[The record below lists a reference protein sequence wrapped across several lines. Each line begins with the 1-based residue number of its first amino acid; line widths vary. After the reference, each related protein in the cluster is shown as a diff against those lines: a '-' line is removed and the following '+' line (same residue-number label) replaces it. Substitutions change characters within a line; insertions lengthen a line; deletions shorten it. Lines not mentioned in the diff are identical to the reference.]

1 MKTSELSLHKE
12 TIKKGSKSFS
22 LASFFFSTEERE
34 AAWKLY
40 SWCRY
45 CDDEIDEVPSLAEAR
60 IRLKHLVH
68 QTERLATCESFEHFQ
83 MQGMSEIVKKYEI
96 PMKYPLD
103 LLRGMEM
110 DVSSTRFQT
119 LEELEDYC
127 YCVAGTVGL
136 MMCHILGIRNDGA
149 LIHALAMGKAMQLTN
164 ICRDIEEDRARGR
177 LYLPLAWLKEK
188 GIFEEEL
195 FNFSHE
201 NSLLE
206 IQERLLKRADEL
218 YQEGYAGLKY
228 LSLRSSWAVLI
239 AAKIYSHIGFLI
251 RRDPSLSL
259 QKRIFVSKMRKVM
272 IILSTFKPFLSQLW
286 WSCIQGEEIKR
297 PTKVWSIGGVR

>member
-1 MKTSELSLHKE
+1 MNTELLLHKD
-12 TIKKGSKSFS
+12 TIQNGSKSFA
-22 LASFFFSTEERE
+22 LASFFFSTEEKE

-45 CDDEIDEVPSLAEAR
+45 CDDEIDEAPSLSEAR
-60 IRLKHLVH
+60 LRLKHLIH
-68 QTERLATCESFEHFQ
+68 QTERLAPCESFENFQ
-83 MQGMSEIVKKYEI
+83 MQGMSEIVKKYQM

-119 LEELEDYC
+119 LDELEDYC

-136 MMCHILGIRNDGA
+136 MMCHVLGIRNDGA
-149 LIHALAMGKAMQLTN
+149 LSHAVAMGKAMQLTN
-164 ICRDIEEDRARGR
+164 ICRDIEEDRVRGR
-177 LYLPLAWLKEK
+177 LYLPLSWLQEK
-188 GIFEEEL
+188 GIFEEDL
-195 FNFSHE
+195 FHPSNQS
-201 NSLLE
+201 SLLE

-218 YQEGYAGLKY
+218 YREGYAGLKF

-239 AAKIYSHIGFLI
+239 AAKVYSHIGLLI
-251 RRDPSLSL
+251 RRDPALSL
-259 QKRIFVSKMRKVM
+259 QKRVYVSKFKKIV
-272 IILSTFKPFLSQLW
+272 IVLSTFKSFLSQLW

-297 PTKVWSIGGVR
+297 PTKVWSIG

>member
-1 MKTSELSLHKE
+1 MSTGDLLKHEN
-12 TIKKGSKSFS
+12 TIRQGSKSFAM
-22 LASFFFSTEERE
+22 ASFFFSEEEKE

-45 CDDEIDEVPSLAEAR
+45 CDDEIDEVPTISETR
-60 IRLKHLVH
+60 IRLKHLIH
-68 QTERLATCESFEHFQ
+68 QTERLASSDSFAEFQ
-83 MQGMSEIVKKYEI
+83 MEGMSEIVKKYQI

-136 MMCHILGIRNDGA
+136 MMCHVLGIRDDEA
-149 LIHALAMGKAMQLTN
+149 LSHAVAMGKAMQLTN
-164 ICRDIEEDRARGR
+164 ICRDLQEDRQRGR
-177 LYLPLAWLKEK
+177 LYLPVSWLIES
-188 GIFEEEL
+188 GVFEEEL
-195 FNFSHE
+195 FDSKNQKA
-201 NSLLE
+201 LLDM
-206 IQERLLKRADEL
+206 QERLLKRADEL

-239 AAKIYSHIGFLI
+239 AAKIYSHIGDLI
-251 RRDPSLSL
+251 RRNPALSL
-259 QKRIFVSKMRKVM
+259 QKRTYVTKLKKVL
-272 IILSTFKPFLSQLW
+272 IVLSTFKSFLPQLW
-286 WSCIQGEEIKR
+286 WSCIRRGEMKR
-297 PTKVWSIGGVR
+297 PAKVWSIG